1 MNQFILAVFW
11 ILSIIFII
19 FYPMLISIY
28 VFLPLMIG
36 AIGYLFIIGLEESN
50 RSYIIFTVIYMV
62 NLEVNLSLPLFL
74 ILITVLSFYLAI
86 YPTLLIL
93 KECKMCVAVLSAVFI
108 DLLYFIAL
116 VGYDFVF
123 QEVSI
128 VVDQLLFYTLFVDMI
143 MVLLL

>member
-1 MNQFILAVFW
+1 MNQFASAVFW

-36 AIGYLFIIGLEESN
+36 AIGYLFIMGLEESN
-50 RSYIIFTVIYMV
+50 RSYIIFTVIYMI

-86 YPTLLIL
+86 YPTLQIL

-116 VGYDFVF
+116 VGYDFIF
-123 QEVSI
+123 EEVSI